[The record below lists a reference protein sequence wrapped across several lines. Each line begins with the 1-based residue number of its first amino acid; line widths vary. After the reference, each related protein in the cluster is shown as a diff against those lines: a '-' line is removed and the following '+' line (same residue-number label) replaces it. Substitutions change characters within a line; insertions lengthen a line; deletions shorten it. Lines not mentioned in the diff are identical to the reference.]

1 MDQSE
6 DSSQLK
12 PLGLSVADAMV
23 IGKKLSNAREQRRIS
38 VTELA
43 RKVKIREHFASA
55 IERGDW
61 ASLPPGLNGR
71 GLVRIYARELGVGVP
86 ELEPSAHLTA
96 VNAKFER
103 AEQQNTEDVLRA
115 QTIRSYRADEAQP
128 RNPRPK
134 PTGRTVEPQRSS
146 PGSSGLPRPVKSS
159 AAPPTPSFVP
169 QKESGSSKR
178 FESSDEESPLD
189 VLTPDI
195 AAVLGLNLD
204 GSDVRDAGDANSS
217 ADALRRSDENLIPT
231 VNVDDILGTEIGHT
245 HSEHSHIRPPAPIS
259 FNNLDS
265 RADSVDQDSSI
276 PVVSAFPSMEQFE
289 ERVTLPEPSILP
301 TTVPIPQSPYRE
313 QPNSAVAS
321 YLEQIARTHP
331 ESMMRGET
339 LADGL
344 TAASETE
351 SGSGSIAR
359 QRRSMGFR
367 LAVIGA
373 IVVAA
378 AGIGIGFFLIPSSP
392 REPDL
397 HIKEIGSDAP
407 PATDSG
413 SLPNMDAT
421 SPAEAAN
428 TEAQQPDA
436 ATASGATGAA
446 QSPEAGAAQ
455 RPEAGTAQRPE
466 AGTAQK
472 SETGLVEVVQ
482 GSGSSQSAP
491 LAAAPA
497 PAAAPAE
504 TAPAAA
510 PAETA
515 PSVAPAAAAAPLT
528 PADPNQRTIGSGTSI
543 AKLVVSEPVDIQIR
557 VDDGVVLD
565 GRQSAGPIQVLFSK
579 KAEIVVQDGSKVELT
594 YGDWVHGPL
603 GQKGRKRRII
613 LNAARFRA
621 EPTAQTSP

>member
-61 ASLPPGLNGR
+61 GSLPPGLNGR

-134 PTGRTVEPQRSS
+134 QTGRAAETPRPSA
-146 PGSSGLPRPVKSS
+146 GSSGIPRPPKSS
-159 AAPPTPSFVP
+159 VVPPTPSFSP

-178 FESSDEESPLD
+178 FETSDEESPLD

-204 GSDVRDAGDANSS
+204 GSDVREVGSEDTNKNS
-217 ADALRRSDENLIPT
+217 DKMLRNNENLIPT
-231 VNVDDILGTEIGHT
+231 VNVDDILGTEIGPSHT
-245 HSEHSHIRPPAPIS
+245 ELSQSRPPAPIL
-259 FNNLDS
+259 FNNPGS
-265 RADSVDQDSSI
+265 RPEAGDKDSSI
-276 PVVSAFPSMEQFE
+276 PIVSAFPLMGQTDEP
-289 ERVTLPEPSILP
+289 VILPEPSILP

-321 YLEQIARTHP
+321 YVEQIARTHP

-339 LADGL
+339 MADGL
-344 TAASETE
+344 SAAAETE
-351 SGSGSIAR
+351 LGSGSLAR

-367 LAVIGA
+367 LALIGA
-373 IVVAA
+373 AVVAA
-378 AGIGIGFFLIPSSP
+378 AGIGIGFYLIPSAP

-397 HIKEIGSDAP
+397 HIKEIASDAA
-407 PATDSG
+407 PAADSVN
-413 SLPNMDAT
+413 LPDMDAT
-421 SPAEAAN
+421 SQGDTAN
-428 TEAQQPDA
+428 TEAQQPEA
-436 ATASGATGAA
+436 ATGSGAAGAA
-446 QSPEAGAAQ
+446 QSPEAGH
-455 RPEAGTAQRPE
+455 
-466 AGTAQK
+466 
-472 SETGLVEVVQ
+472 EVVQ
-482 GSGSSQSAP
+482 GSGSGQSAAVQKVEESKP
-491 LAAAPA
+491 DAKTADTKTAGTPETTAGQAAPPTAASA
-497 PAAAPAE
+497 PAAAPAAA
-504 TAPAAA
+504 TAPAA
-510 PAETA
+510 PATE
-515 PSVAPAAAAAPLT
+515 VASST
-528 PADPNQRTIGSGTSI
+528 PADPNQRSIGAGSSI
-543 AKLVVSEPVDIQIR
+543 AKLVISEPVDIQIR

-565 GRQSAGPIQVLFSK
+565 GRQSPGPIQVLFSR

-613 LNAARFRA
+613 LNGARFRTDPA
-621 EPTAQTSP
+621 AQTSP